1 MGNGR
6 RPNGIMVLGAMA
18 VVVLLA
24 ACEPQAPV
32 AIAVGAP
39 LPAQEV
45 RALDGGRARLQP
57 VPGKVMV
64 LNVWAVWCHPC
75 REEMPSLERLS
86 SQLDPERFTVIGLS
100 VDQDRYLVEEFLRR
114 YGIRFPVYLDTAQRS
129 VQRQLGVTVLPE
141 TFLVAADG
149 RVQARIA
156 GQYDWERPRVRQLLE
171 RLQREGSL
179 SREEI
184 RLVLGR

>member
-1 MGNGR
+1 
-6 RPNGIMVLGAMA
+6 MVA
-18 VVVLLA
+18 VVLLT

-32 AIAVGAP
+32 GIAVGAP
-39 LPAQEV
+39 LPAHEV
-45 RALDGGRARLQP
+45 RAIKGGSAKLQP

-86 SQLDPERFTVIGLS
+86 SQLAPERFTVIGLS
-100 VDQDRYLVEEFLRR
+100 VDQDRYLVEEFLHR
-114 YGIRFPVYLDTAQRS
+114 YGISFPVYLDTAQRS
-129 VQRQLGVTVLPE
+129 VQHQLGVTVLPE

-149 RVQARIA
+149 RVQARIV
-156 GQYDWERPRVRQLLE
+156 GQRDWERREVRQLLE

-179 SREEI
+179 SQDEVG
-184 RLVLGR
+184 LVLGR